1 MFSIFKK
8 KYEGA
13 TDLSGIKTDMHSHIL
28 PGIDD
33 GAQDEEQSV
42 QLIKGLQE
50 LGYAKFIATP
60 HILSDMYPNNR
71 ETITGALSN
80 LGAVLKENDHTVDL
94 SAAAEYYLD
103 DHFTGLLESNTPL
116 LTLTEKYVLVEFPFV
131 SAPYNYKEQ
140 LFQLQLSG
148 YQPVLA
154 HPERY
159 SYFYYQ
165 KEVFD
170 DLKSAGCLFQSNLL
184 SLIGYYGKQAQD
196 LALYLKKKGYINLL
210 GTDLHHLRH
219 LEALRTSKQI
229 QPIVNSFLDSGQLM
243 NPDW

>member
-1 MFSIFKK
+1 MCSSDL
-8 KYEGA
+8 EGA

-50 LGYAKFIATP
+50 LGYDKFIATP
-60 HILSDMYPNNR
+60 HVLSDMFPNDR
-71 ETITGALSN
+71 ETITGALSKLSGV
-80 LGAVLKENDHTVDL
+80 LGQNNQRVDL

-103 DHFTGLLESNTPL
+103 DHFSALLESNTPL
-116 LTLTEKYVLVEFPFV
+116 LTLTDKYVLVEFPFV

-140 LFQLQLSG
+140 LFQLQLCG

-196 LALYLKKKGYINLL
+196 LALYLDRKSTRL
-210 GTDLHHLRH
+210 
-219 LEALRTSKQI
+219 
-229 QPIVNSFLDSGQLM
+229 NSSH
-243 NPDW
+243 